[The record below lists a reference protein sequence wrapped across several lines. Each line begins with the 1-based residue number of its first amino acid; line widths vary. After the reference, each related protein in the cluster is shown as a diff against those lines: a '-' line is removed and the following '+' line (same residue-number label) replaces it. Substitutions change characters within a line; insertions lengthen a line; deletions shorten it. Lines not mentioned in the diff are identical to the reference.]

1 MAIGATQSSNRA
13 RIQVMRLT
21 LAGEVSTR
29 RFRQYAGPVV
39 LALILFEAV
48 SLAVTGEAQG
58 QGEAVWGNPAD
69 SGDPPVRSESPAIR
83 YWLALSAPPRPQR
96 CGRCRSL
103 QTFPTV
109 SVVLAQME
117 G

>member
-1 MAIGATQSSNRA
+1 
-13 RIQVMRLT
+13 MRLT

-83 YWLALSAPPRPQR
+83 YSLSHGWHSQRHHGLSAADAA
-96 CGRCRSL
+96 GLCRHSQPL
-103 QTFPTV
+103 
-109 SVVLAQME
+109 
-117 G
+117 